1 MKNILVVDDEPL
13 VLLLLKRVLSEAGYN
28 VLGAESGEDALEVAA
43 SFAGRIH
50 LLLTDLTMPGISGQQ
65 LSAALV
71 QRRPDLQVI
80 YMSGYC
86 DRAAAGLNSLHGSV
100 AFLQKPFGRPSLLAA
115 IHEVLPPTISVGS
128 IVLEDDTAATA

>member
-13 VLLLLKRVLSEAGYN
+13 VLLLLKRVLTEAGYN
-28 VLGAESGEDALEVAA
+28 VLEAESGEEALEVSA

-50 LLLTDLTMPGISGQQ
+50 LLLTDLRMPGISGQQ

-71 QRRPDLQVI
+71 QHRPDVQVI

-86 DRAAAGLNSLHGSV
+86 DRAAAGLNSLDGSV

-115 IHEVLPPTISVGS
+115 IHEVLPPTMSVGS
-128 IVLEDDTAATA
+128 IVFEEDTSATA

>member
-86 DRAAAGLNSLHGSV
+86 DRAAA
-100 AFLQKPFGRPSLLAA
+100 A
-115 IHEVLPPTISVGS
+115 
-128 IVLEDDTAATA
+128 